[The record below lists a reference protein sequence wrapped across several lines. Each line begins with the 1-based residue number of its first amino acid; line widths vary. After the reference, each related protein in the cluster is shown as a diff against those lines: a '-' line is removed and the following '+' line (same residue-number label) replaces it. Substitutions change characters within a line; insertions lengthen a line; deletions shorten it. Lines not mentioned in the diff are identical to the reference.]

1 MTVVG
6 KCVHRCTHVL
16 DLEKTLAFY
25 EKALGITETRR
36 KEPEDGSWIIVFASN
51 EKSPFE
57 LEFTWNKGVTE
68 PYNNGGKVPS
78 WLMIACFARS

>member
-36 KEPEDGSWIIVFASN
+36 KDLKMVHGSSFLRLTRKAR
-51 EKSPFE
+51 
-57 LEFTWNKGVTE
+57 L
-68 PYNNGGKVPS
+68 S
-78 WLMIACFARS
+78 WSLLGTKA

>member
-36 KEPEDGSWIIVFASN
+36 KEPEDGSWIIVTRKAR
-51 EKSPFE
+51 
-57 LEFTWNKGVTE
+57 L
-68 PYNNGGKVPS
+68 S
-78 WLMIACFARS
+78 WSLLGTKA

>member
-25 EKALGITETRR
+25 EKALGITAVSYTHLLVAQGGTGEELITATIDTSLREEALSRMPVFSHRR
-36 KEPEDGSWIIVFASN
+36 TDI
-51 EKSPFE
+51 
-57 LEFTWNKGVTE
+57 
-68 PYNNGGKVPS
+68 Y
-78 WLMIACFARS
+78 